1 MLEGKR
7 KGVGEEG
14 GDSRR
19 GEGPAPGG
27 PGGCGAPGRKRG
39 EGKGLGAGEKRRIV
53 RQNKTEG
60 GRARAEERWSTGE

>member
-1 MLEGKR
+1 MSRGGGGRIAGEGKGR
-7 KGVGEEG
+7 
-14 GDSRR
+14 
-19 GEGPAPGG
+19 APGG

-60 GRARAEERWSTGE
+60 GRARPEERWSTGE